1 MSTVFS
7 IWLYGSALILAA
19 YWYVTISHLLRA
31 RIAIRDLGKSVGIS
45 LLILLVW
52 PYFLVRWL
60 WCLVSGD
67 LTREVILDPVAMG
80 SNPQDDDEK

>member
-1 MSTVFS
+1 MSTLIS

-45 LLILLVW
+45 LLILLIW
-52 PYFLVRWL
+52 PYFLIRWL

-67 LTREVILDPVAMG
+67 LTGEVVL
-80 SNPQDDDEK
+80 NPNVETPDSRDEDEK

>member
-19 YWYVTISHLLRA
+19 YWYVTISHVLRG
-31 RIAIRDLGKSVGIS
+31 RITVRDLGKSVGIS

-52 PYFLVRWL
+52 PYFLIRWL

-67 LTREVILDPVAMG
+67 LTREVILDPVSMG
-80 SNPQDDDEK
+80 SNPQDDDGK

>member
-1 MSTVFS
+1 MSTLFS

-31 RIAIRDLGKSVGIS
+31 RTTIPDLGKSLGVS

-52 PYFLVRWL
+52 PYFLIRWL

-67 LTREVILDPVAMG
+67 LTREVILDPIAKAPN
-80 SNPQDDDEK
+80 SQSEDHR

>member
-1 MSTVFS
+1 MSTLLS

-19 YWYVTISHLLRA
+19 YWYVTISHLLRG
-31 RIAIRDLGKSVGIS
+31 RITIPELRKSAGIS

-52 PYFLVRWL
+52 PYFLIRWL

-67 LTREVILDPVAMG
+67 LTSEVILDPIDKAPSPRNG
-80 SNPQDDDEK
+80 DEK

>member
-31 RIAIRDLGKSVGIS
+31 RITIRDLGKSVGIS

-52 PYFLVRWL
+52 PYFLIRWL

-67 LTREVILDPVAMG
+67 LTREVILDPVSMG
-80 SNPQDDDEK
+80 SNRQDDDEK

>member
-19 YWYVTISHLLRA
+19 YWYVTISHVLRA
-31 RIAIRDLGKSVGIS
+31 RITVRDLGKSVGIS

-52 PYFLVRWL
+52 PYFLIRWL

-67 LTREVILDPVAMG
+67 LTRDVILDPVSMG
-80 SNPQDDDEK
+80 SNAQDDDEK

>member
-1 MSTVFS
+1 MSTLLS

-31 RIAIRDLGKSVGIS
+31 RITIPELRKSVGIS
-45 LLILLVW
+45 LLILLIW
-52 PYFLVRWL
+52 PYFLIRWL

-67 LTREVILDPVAMG
+67 LTREVILDPIDKAPSPRNG
-80 SNPQDDDEK
+80 DEK

>member
-31 RIAIRDLGKSVGIS
+31 RITVRDLAKSVGIS
-45 LLILLVW
+45 LLILIVW
-52 PYFLVRWL
+52 PYFLIRWL
-60 WCLVSGD
+60 WCLVSGER
-67 LTREVILDPVAMG
+67 TREVVLEPVAME
-80 SNPQDDDEK
+80 SNRQDDDEK

>member
-1 MSTVFS
+1 MSTLLS
-7 IWLYGSALILAA
+7 IWMYGSALILAA

-31 RIAIRDLGKSVGIS
+31 RITFTDLGKSVGIS
-45 LLILLVW
+45 LLMVLIW

-67 LTREVILDPVAMG
+67 LTREVILDPVVKAPSPRDG
-80 SNPQDDDEK
+80 DEK

>member
-31 RIAIRDLGKSVGIS
+31 RITIRDLGKSVGIS

-52 PYFLVRWL
+52 PYFLIRWL

>member
-7 IWLYGSALILAA
+7 FWLYGSALILAA
-19 YWYVTISHLLRA
+19 YWYVTISHVLRA
-31 RIAIRDLGKSVGIS
+31 RITVRDLGKSVGIS

-52 PYFLVRWL
+52 PYFLIRWL

-67 LTREVILDPVAMG
+67 LTREVILDPVSMG
-80 SNPQDDDEK
+80 SNPQDDDGK

>member
-1 MSTVFS
+1 MS

-19 YWYVTISHLLRA
+19 YWYVTISHLLQA
-31 RIAIRDLGKSVGIS
+31 RITASDLAKSVGIS

-52 PYFLVRWL
+52 PYFLIRWL

-67 LTREVILDPVAMG
+67 LTREVILDPIVK
-80 SNPQDDDEK
+80 SPNPQNGDKK